1 MNFIRQTVIS
11 LIALGA
17 ALFIWI
23 TYVPSSL
30 PWLEKA
36 GLTELLGI
44 EPATANEGS
53 ERSAFGRGGPIS
65 VVVAEVEE
73 GRIGDRIEAIGDGR
87 AVRSVTLRSEVAGQV
102 IGVIE
107 TAHGYVEAGD
117 VVLQLDGE
125 AESIALERARILLAN
140 AEDDAT
146 RVERLDGTGAVT
158 EVRLREARLALRT
171 AELAAEQAEYDLAQ
185 RTIRAPI
192 DGWLGVIDLA
202 VGDRV
207 SPQDVIGTIT
217 DRSEILIDFRIPE
230 RAIGLVSPGTPIE
243 VRALGIPDFEITGE
257 IAAVDN
263 VVDRASRTLRVQGR
277 IPNRDDRLRAGMA
290 FSVTMTFPG
299 ETLLSVDPLSVQWSS
314 EGSFVWVVREEKA
327 ERASVIIR
335 QRNSDSVVVETNDL
349 AVGDRVVVEGVQNL
363 RPGAEVS
370 VSSVQSTGAVEAS
383 RTDRARL

>member
-87 AVRSVTLRSEVAGQV
+87 AVRSVTLRSEVVGQV

-107 TAHGYVEAGD
+107 TAHGYVDAGD

>member
-107 TAHGYVEAGD
+107 TAHGYVDAGD

-314 EGSFVWVVREEKA
+314 EGSFVWVVREDKA

>member
-23 TYVPSSL
+23 TCVPSSL

-87 AVRSVTLRSEVAGQV
+87 AVRSVTLRSEVVGQV

-107 TAHGYVEAGD
+107 TAHGYVDAGD

>member
-11 LIALGA
+11 LIALCG

-36 GLTELLGI
+36 GLTDILGI
-44 EPATANEGS
+44 ESAKAEEGS
-53 ERSAFGRGGPIS
+53 GRGGFGRGGPIS
-65 VVVAEVEE
+65 VVVAEVVED
-73 GRIGDRIEAIGDGR
+73 RIGDQIEAIGDGR
-87 AVRSVTLRSEVAGQV
+87 AIRAVTLRSEVAGQV
-102 IGVIE
+102 VHVIE
-107 TAHGYVEAGD
+107 TANSSVEAGD
-117 VVLQLDGE
+117 IILQLDGE
-125 AESIALERARILLAN
+125 AERIALERARILLAN
-140 AEDDAT
+140 AQDDAT
-146 RVERLDGTGAVT
+146 RIERLDGTGAVT

-171 AELAAEQAEYDLAQ
+171 AELTAEQAEYDLALM
-185 RTIRAPI
+185 TIRAPI
-192 DGWLGVIDLA
+192 AGWLGVIDLA

-207 SPQDVIGTIT
+207 SPQDVIATIT

-230 RAIGLVSPGTPIE
+230 RAIGMVSPGTPIE

-277 IPNRDDRLRAGMA
+277 IANREDRLRAGMA

-314 EGSFVWVVREEKA
+314 EGSFVWVVREDKA

-335 QRNSDSVVVETNDL
+335 QRNSDSVLIETERL
-349 AVGDRVVVEGVQNL
+349 SVGDRVIVEGVQNL
-363 RPGAEVS
+363 RPGAEVTVAS
-370 VSSVQSTGAVEAS
+370 ERDTGAVEAA